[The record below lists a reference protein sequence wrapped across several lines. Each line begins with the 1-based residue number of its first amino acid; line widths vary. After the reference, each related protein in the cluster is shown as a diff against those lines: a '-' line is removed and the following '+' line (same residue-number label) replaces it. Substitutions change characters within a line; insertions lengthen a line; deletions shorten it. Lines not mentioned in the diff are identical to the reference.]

1 MVLNLS
7 LTQTVY
13 LLGMLDQ
20 QAFSSF
26 RFDPF
31 DPDWQRFPNARAATA
46 YETTVGA
53 GAIDIAILCIN
64 AL

>member
-1 MVLNLS
+1 
-7 LTQTVY
+7 
-13 LLGMLDQ
+13 MLDQ

-31 DPDWQRFPNARAATA
+31 DPDWERFPNARAATA